1 MKGYLVGAVGL
12 LMLSGIIGSKAT
24 NTEPAKAFMK
34 GKVINP
40 WEDDSKLDVH
50 PS

>member
-1 MKGYLVGAVGL
+1 M
-12 LMLSGIIGSKAT
+12 SHITGSKAT
-24 NTEPAKAFMK
+24 NVEPAKAFMK